1 MNLKLLQLPPFI
13 CVKVPNC
20 LIEMS
25 LFPPSPLLLLLSN
38 DLPILSTILEAD
50 RTFFTHTEGTWTCAL
65 FIFNYFRVKSQ
76 FLYLLLRCFFFL
88 PTYTSVLFLQSLKG
102 TLGYCSSDGT
112 LYSLYRSDILGHN
125 GIFSRIYI
133 NYMQLLSGTSHN
145 PIYVLQMTQNYS
157 ASAHYVS
164 NFIKFLIS
172 CSYDITWSFIA
183 HIALIFFLLSWSVS
197 TSLKKSL

>member
-1 MNLKLLQLPPFI
+1 MICPFYQLFLRPIGLSSHTLKVHEL
-13 CVKVPNC
+13 VP
-20 LIEMS
+20 
-25 LFPPSPLLLLLSN
+25 
-38 DLPILSTILEAD
+38 
-50 RTFFTHTEGTWTCAL
+50 
-65 FIFNYFRVKSQ
+65 
-76 FLYLLLRCFFFL
+76 FLYLIILGLKVNFYTYYWEVFFFL

-183 HIALIFFLLSWSVS
+183 HIDILPSYFSLVLVSVNIS
-197 TSLKKSL
+197 